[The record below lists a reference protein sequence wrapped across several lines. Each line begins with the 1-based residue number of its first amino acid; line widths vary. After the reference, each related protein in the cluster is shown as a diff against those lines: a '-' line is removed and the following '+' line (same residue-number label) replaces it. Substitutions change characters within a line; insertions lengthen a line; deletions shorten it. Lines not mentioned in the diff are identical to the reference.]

1 MRRIFGFLIGI
12 FVGWLVG
19 SIAALLLAPVAGDE
33 LRGEIRARSTGF
45 LDEIKD
51 AAETRRAQLE
61 QELAAMR
68 APRVPSKTH

>member
-19 SIAALLLAPVAGDE
+19 AIAALLLAPLAGDE
-33 LRGEIRARSTGF
+33 LREEIRVRSSGFLGEIKG
-45 LDEIKD
+45 
-51 AAETRRAQLE
+51 AAETRRVQLE

-68 APRVPSKTH
+68 APRVPSKTQ